1 MRKGILQRQRDA
13 TDCGAACLASVA
25 AYYGLRISISRI
37 RQYAGTDKLGT
48 NLYGLME
55 AAKRLDFQAKGVKA
69 NPANLPEIPL
79 PAIFHLV
86 QDTGL
91 QHFVVLYRI
100 TRNRVFYMDP
110 ASGKIIRQ
118 SLTAFKK
125 AWTGVLMLLLPEEH
139 FRKENQH
146 TPVFRRFRKLIGP
159 HRIMITQALCGALA
173 YTILGLSTSIYVQK
187 IIDFVL
193 PDENRKLMNLL
204 GLIMIVILLF
214 QTGTGYFKSLIVLRT
229 GQQIDAQLILGY
241 YRHLMNLPQSFFD
254 SMRVGEIISRV
265 NDAVKIRAFINDTA
279 LYMIIHLMTMVFSL
293 VAMFLYYWKLAL
305 IMMLMIPV
313 YFLLY
318 FISNRINAKWQR
330 KIMESGAALESQLVE
345 SIRSAGTI
353 KRFCAENYFNRH
365 FEEKFIP
372 LMRTVYKAGKST
384 LGLSNISEL
393 NTRMIT
399 IIILWIGSYFVMDR
413 QLSPGAL
420 LSFYALAGYFTTPV
434 QALIGMNKNM
444 QDALIAADRLFEI
457 IDLEV
462 EKTEGRYFELSAIPS
477 GNIEFRNVHFR
488 YGSRTKVFD
497 GLNLTIEKYQITAIL
512 GESGSGKSTLLSLM
526 QRLYPLNE
534 GNIFIGG
541 TDIQYASHATLR
553 RMIAAVP
560 QQTDLFKGTLISN
573 IALGEESPD
582 MEPVLQLCRRLGL
595 EGFIDKLPGQYHAEI
610 HEQGVNLSGGQ
621 KQRIAI
627 ARALYRN
634 PEILILDE
642 ATSSLDPES
651 EQKVQ
656 EAIQW
661 FYDQKKTIIFI
672 THRLS
677 TVKYCHQ
684 IILLKDGKPAAQGS
698 HENLI
703 AENGEYARWWE
714 ANG

>member
-1 MRKGILQRQRDA
+1 MKKGIFLRQRDA
-13 TDCGAACLASVA
+13 TDCGAVCLASVA
-25 AYYGLRISISRI
+25 AYYGLLVPVSRI

-55 AAKRLDFQAKGVKA
+55 AAKRLHFQAKGVKA
-69 NPANLPEIPL
+69 DHTNLPEIPL

-91 QHFVVLYRI
+91 QHFVVVYRVR
-100 TRNRVFYMDP
+100 RNRVFYMDP
-110 ASGKIIRQ
+110 ASGKMVRQ
-118 SLTAFKK
+118 SSAVFKET
-125 AWTGVLMLLLPEEH
+125 WTGAMMLLLPEAN
-139 FRKENQH
+139 FRRENQH
-146 TPVFRRFRKLIGP
+146 TPVFKRFRKLIGP
-159 HRIMITQALCGALA
+159 HRSMITQALFGALA
-173 YTILGLSTSIYVQK
+173 YTILGLATSIYVQK

-204 GLIMIVILLF
+204 GLIMIGILLF

-279 LYMIIHLMTMVFSL
+279 LYMIIHLMTMLFSL
-293 VAMFLYYWKLAL
+293 AAMFLYYWKLAL
-305 IMMLMIPV
+305 VMMLMIPV
-313 YFLLY
+313 YLLLY
-318 FISNRINAKWQR
+318 LVSNRINAKWQR
-330 KIMESGAALESQLVE
+330 KMMETGAALESQLVE
-345 SIRSAGTI
+345 SIRGAGTI
-353 KRFCAENYFNRH
+353 KRFCAENYFNR
-365 FEEKFIP
+365 ETEKKFIP
-372 LMRTVYKAGKST
+372 LMRAVYKAGRAS
-384 LGLSNISEL
+384 LGLGNFSEF
-393 NTRMIT
+393 NTRLIT
-399 IIILWIGSYFVMDR
+399 IIILWVGSYFVMDR

-462 EKTEGRYFELSAIPS
+462 EKTEGRHYELSAIPP
-477 GNIEFRNVHFR
+477 GNIEFSNVHFR
-488 YGSRTKVFD
+488 YGSRTKVFE
-497 GLNLTIEKYQITAIL
+497 GLELSIEMNQVTAIL
-512 GESGSGKSTLLSLM
+512 GESGSGKSTLVSLM

-541 TDIQYASHATLR
+541 TDIEYASHAALR
-553 RMIAAVP
+553 SMIATVP
-560 QQTDLFKGTLISN
+560 QQTDIFQGSLISN
-573 IALGEESPD
+573 IALGEEDPD
-582 MEPVLQLCRRLGL
+582 FKTILQLCKRLGL
-595 EGFIDKLPGQYHAEI
+595 EEFIDKLPGRYHADI
-610 HEQGVNLSGGQ
+610 QEQGVNLSGGQ
-621 KQRIAI
+621 RQRIAI

-661 FYDQKKTIIFI
+661 FCDQKKTIIFI

-677 TVKYCHQ
+677 TVKNCHR
-684 IILLKDGKPAAQGS
+684 IILLKDGKLAAQGS
-698 HENLI
+698 HETLI
-703 AENGEYARWWE
+703 AENGEYARWRE
-714 ANG
+714 GTC